1 MRRSASLLPSC
12 LLALITGIVLLTVG
26 RSPLI
31 PAVEVARGSGIGEDS
46 AAATGGPV
54 SSDRVAPSRLPPRRG
69 DEDVSRVR
77 RDDTVVHPLVDLPL
91 LTAPTAAGAS
101 VVAERLTYAPRAM
114 IFVRRHTQIRVVSL
128 EAGSLDARIDG
139 IAFLNR
145 RWPVGSVL
153 ASEPDRV
160 VGVVHLHP
168 GDLLVVPAEAAFTA
182 HNPGELPAVS
192 LEVSVRLAVPL
203 TPMSD
208 RAGAVTGAGSVHR
221 EPLGAAIATDPGVS
235 AAVAVARIT
244 LPPGESIVIGG
255 TKGPVLVLVER
266 GRFGATPDGMDVER
280 ASREAQ
286 LVRVGERTVLRS
298 NGEDPLAALLLTVT
312 RPESG
317 SSAK

>member
-1 MRRSASLLPSC
+1 
-12 LLALITGIVLLTVG
+12 
-26 RSPLI
+26 
-31 PAVEVARGSGIGEDS
+31 
-46 AAATGGPV
+46 
-54 SSDRVAPSRLPPRRG
+54 
-69 DEDVSRVR
+69 VR
-77 RDDTVVHPLVDLPL
+77 RDDAVVDLLVDLPL

-101 VVAERLTYAPRAM
+101 LVAERLTYTPGAT
-114 IFVRRHTQIRVVSL
+114 ISVRRLTQIRVVSL

-145 RWPVGSVL
+145 RWPAGSLL

-168 GDLLVVPAEAAFTA
+168 GDLLIVPAEAAFTA

-192 LEVSVRLAVPL
+192 LEVSVRLTVPL

-208 RAGAVTGAGSVHR
+208 RARAVTGAGSVHL
-221 EPLGAAIATDPGVS
+221 EHLGAAIATDPGVS
-235 AAVAVARIT
+235 AAVAVVRIT

-266 GRFGATPDGMDVER
+266 GRFGATPDGMEVER

-286 LVRVGERTVLRS
+286 LVRAGERTALRS

-312 RPESG
+312 PPNRALPRNSG
-317 SSAK
+317 RQDADLNMWPCCPRSHTPNLTGGTQPVRFHD